1 MRKKTIVQRKKSEFQ
16 TAASCSLQIGAVS
29 ALRRMSL
36 VRRVPVVV
44 MQSDPNRLAT
54 YAVAGIIWADHRAI
68 TAFTKDG
75 MKECGAVCWPG
86 GNVELVSMRIYENLV
101 PSLQRGSACH
111 SFTCLQFFVH
121 FAAEC
126 CRCLSP

>member
-1 MRKKTIVQRKKSEFQ
+1 MQRKKNEFQ

-29 ALRRMSL
+29 ALRRMSV

-75 MKECGAVCWPG
+75 LKECGAVCWG
-86 GNVELVSMRIYENLV
+86 GNVELVSMRIWSPLYNGGPPAIPLHV
-101 PSLQRGSACH
+101 FNF
-111 SFTCLQFFVH
+111 SFILPLNVVDV
-121 FAAEC
+121 
-126 CRCLSP
+126 